1 MSTTNNEY
9 NKMAE
14 QASPPS
20 PKLKNCIKAFIF
32 GGGICTFGQFLNW
45 GFEKLDFSEDAVK
58 ALTPSVLIV
67 IAAILTGIG
76 VFDKIAKHA
85 GAGTIVPTNVLKL
98 LLAFPLICAILVL
111 TVITLKGVVNMQDIF
126 DIPEDLFDTIES
138 VFNEI
143 ISHKSKDVN
152 HIVEQLSV
160 LSDEAIDTLIKS
172 PVLFNMLGSTTPVS
186 NTHMVVSYT
195 PASGVNASNVADAQ
209 LITDVK
215 NAFYRHCYE
224 NGKLSFEDYSTLTKK
239 ES

>member
-9 NKMAE
+9 EKMAE
-14 QASPPS
+14 KASPPS
-20 PKLKNCIKAFIF
+20 PKLKNCIKAFVI
-32 GGGICTFGQFLNW
+32 GGAICTFGEFLNW
-45 GFEKLDFSEDAVK
+45 SFEKMHFSEDVVK

-67 IAAILTGIG
+67 ITAILTGIG

-98 LLAFPLICAILVL
+98 PLAFSLICVILIL
-111 TVITLKGVVNMQDIF
+111 TVITIKGAVNMQDIF
-126 DIPEDLFDTIES
+126 TIPEDLFNTIES

-143 ISHKSKDVN
+143 ISQKSKDVN
-152 HIVEQLSV
+152 HIVEQLSS
-160 LSDEAIDTLIKS
+160 LSNEAIDALIKT
-172 PVLFNMLGSTTPVS
+172 PVIFNMLGSTSPTS

-195 PASGVNASNVADAQ
+195 PASGVNGSNVADTQ
-209 LITDVK
+209 LINNVK